1 MQPAVPDFIP
11 RLLMRVRLVLA
22 LSAVLL
28 VSGLNAGAATST
40 NRLPAQ
46 GGEDRFLLIIE
57 TSAAMERNAE
67 NTQRAVNQLMAS
79 GMVGQARPGDTIGLW
94 TFNEELH
101 TGVFP
106 LQQWTPQARPKL
118 LAAATNFMSK
128 VRYEKKVRF
137 EKVVETLRSVV
148 RDSERIT
155 VIILSEGSGKIS
167 GTPFDEAINDSFR
180 LNYSRQRQQRMPFIT
195 VLRAKR
201 GEFIGWRVNT
211 PPFRPEFPAYPV
223 EPKTTEPP
231 VEMTDTKPEP
241 KPEPKAEVKPEPK
254 PPTAPS
260 LIVVGETQAA
270 TATSNPPRA
279 DAIGLAARTV
289 IATNPPVQPR
299 PETEPAGPAE
309 TPVSQTPATTVVPS
323 AAKADDLPNPE
334 TQPAVAPTAP
344 TPSTETA
351 AKPAV
356 DSPRKPVE
364 SSATPQPP
372 ETAPVQTAMATPGES
387 LANRTTLLVAGVA
400 LLVAAF
406 GLICLLIR
414 RVARP
419 AEKASLITRSM
430 DRNQDHP

>member
-1 MQPAVPDFIP
+1 
-11 RLLMRVRLVLA
+11 MRVRLVLA
-22 LSAVLL
+22 FSAVLL
-28 VSGLNAGAATST
+28 VAGLNAGAATST

-46 GGEDRFLLIIE
+46 GAEDRFLLIIE

-106 LQQWTPQARPKL
+106 LQQWTPQARPKI

-128 VRYEKKVRF
+128 VRYEKKARF

-148 RDSERIT
+148 KDSERIT

-167 GTPFDEAINDSFR
+167 GTPFDEAVNDSFR
-180 LNYSRQRQQRMPFIT
+180 LNYSGQRKQRMPFIT

-241 KPEPKAEVKPEPK
+241 KPEPKTEPKPEPK

-260 LIVVGETQAA
+260 LIVVGEAQAA
-270 TATSNPPRA
+270 TATSNPPPA

-289 IATNPPVQPR
+289 ITRDPPVQPR

-309 TPVSQTPATTVVPS
+309 PPVSQTPVTTVVPS
-323 AAKADDLPNPE
+323 AAKADDLPKPE
-334 TQPAVAPTAP
+334 TQPAVAPTVP
-344 TPSTETA
+344 TLSTETA

-356 DSPRKPVE
+356 DSPPKPVE

-372 ETAPVQTAMATPGES
+372 ETATVQTAMATPGES
-387 LANRTTLLVAGVA
+387 LANRTTLLVAGVV

-406 GLICLLIR
+406 GLIFLLIR

-419 AEKASLITRSM
+419 TEKVSLITRSM
-430 DRNQDHP
+430 DQDQKNP